1 MQQLRSLIY
10 PTMTWL
16 VMVVAVMAVCVVG
29 YGAIWPTKMLLPWGA
44 GDS

>member
-16 VMVVAVMAVCVVG
+16 VVVMAVMVVCVVG
-29 YGAIWPTKMLLPWGA
+29 YGAI
-44 GDS
+44 